1 MDITLALGGGGS
13 RGHAHVGVIRRLE
26 QEGFCIRAV
35 AGSSAGGIIAAFY
48 AAGYTPDEM
57 EAQFSKVDQTKLF
70 GRSPGDGPALL
81 GVAGASKWLHE
92 QLGERTFADLKI
104 PCALTAVDIK
114 SAREIVLDQGR
125 LLDAVLETIAL
136 PGILPPQPIQDYQ
149 LVDGGVLDPVPVSV
163 ARSLAPRLPVVA
175 VILTPLVGQTGSLT
189 RFSLPFPILKPIV
202 QRITRFRVAQ
212 AFEVFLHSV
221 DAAGRLLTEL
231 RLQVDDPEIAIR
243 PAVGHIGLLDKVDVH
258 DVIRL
263 GEEAMDAA
271 LPEIKR
277 SLAWPN
283 RLRRRWFTPAVWGF
297 NPRQE
302 VR

>member
-1 MDITLALGGGGS
+1 MDVTLALGGGGS
-13 RGHAHVGVIRRLE
+13 RGYAHVGIIRRLE
-26 QEGFCIRAV
+26 QEGFRICAV

-48 AAGYTPDEM
+48 AAGFTPDEM
-57 EAQFSKVDQTKLF
+57 EVQFSKVDQTKLF

-81 GVAGASKWLHE
+81 GVAGASKWLNE
-92 QLGERTFADLKI
+92 QLGELTFADLKT

-125 LLDAVLETIAL
+125 LVDAVLATIAL
-136 PGILPPQPIQDYQ
+136 PGILPPQPIQNYQ
-149 LVDGGVLDPVPVSV
+149 LVDGGVLDPVPVSI

-258 DVIRL
+258 EVIRL
-263 GEEAMDAA
+263 GEEAVDAA

-283 RLRRRWFTPAVWGF
+283 RLRRRWFTPAVRGF

-302 VR
+302 VK

>member
-1 MDITLALGGGGS
+1 MDVTLALGGGGS
-13 RGHAHVGVIRRLE
+13 RGYAHVGIIRRLE
-26 QEGFCIRAV
+26 QEGFRICAV

-48 AAGYTPDEM
+48 AAGFTPDEM
-57 EAQFSKVDQTKLF
+57 EVQFSKVDQTKLF

-81 GVAGASKWLHE
+81 GVAGASKWLNE
-92 QLGERTFADLKI
+92 QFGERTFADLKT

-125 LLDAVLETIAL
+125 LVDAVLATIAL
-136 PGILPPQPIQDYQ
+136 PGILPPQPIQNYQ

-175 VILTPLVGQTGSLT
+175 VILTPLVGHTGSLT

-258 DVIRL
+258 EVIRL
-263 GEEAMDAA
+263 GEEAVDAA

-283 RLRRRWFTPAVWGF
+283 RLRRRWFTPAVRGF

-302 VR
+302 VK